1 MFKVLED
8 PGGELCTEEARQQ
21 AGGQAQEAGH
31 QAHQVIRN
39 KNLMKKGLAQVF
51 KLGIVLK
58 RTLYK
63 AQILVNASTGKF
75 VSGSLRYKMVLNL
88 CL

>member
-39 KNLMKKGLAQVF
+39 KNLMKKRPCASVQTRNCSETNAIQSSD
-51 KLGIVLK
+51 LGQCINWK
-58 RTLYK
+58 
-63 AQILVNASTGKF
+63 I
-75 VSGSLRYKMVLNL
+75 
-88 CL
+88 CLWVPPL